1 MLHAG
6 RMRQRKTEAWAK
18 WRGLV
23 AERDLSGQSVAVFCR
38 ERGLKSGQFF
48 AWKKR
53 LREAE
58 APKFVAVQMSPPV
71 EANWPAPAKLS
82 RAIEVWLGGGRCLVV
97 EPGFDAAHLRA
108 LLAVV
113 DTLAETEA

>member
-1 MLHAG
+1 
-6 RMRQRKTEAWAK
+6 MRRGKTEAWAK

-23 AERDLSGQSVAVFCR
+23 AEQDLSGQSVAAFCG

-53 LREAE
+53 LRESE
-58 APKFVAVQMSPPV
+58 APKFVAVQVAPPV
-71 EANWPAPAKLS
+71 EAKWPAPARLS
-82 RAIEVWLGGGRCLVV
+82 RGIEVRLGGGRSLVV

-113 DTLAETEA
+113 DTLAEAEA